1 MKIILYPPSLS
12 RYGKFRKTAKFESL
26 KLIDCKENNS
36 YVDQDTTGIVIDGA
50 TVVQMISPSTAKTF
64 GEYSKN

>member
-12 RYGKFRKTAKFESL
+12 CYGKFRQTAKFKSL

-36 YVDQDTTGIVIDGA
+36 YVDQGIVIDGA
-50 TVVQMISPSTAKTF
+50 AVVQMISPSTAKTF